1 MTDCL
6 FCKIVAKEIPGKI
19 VLENEHVV
27 AFRDLHPAA
36 PTHVLVVPRKH
47 IVNVDDAKDEDA
59 ELLGRVMLAARDVA
73 RQEGLVAQNE
83 RGGYRIA
90 INNGAGAGQSVFHL
104 HLHVLGGRVM
114 SWPPG

>member
-1 MTDCL
+1 MSDCL

-27 AFRDLHPAA
+27 AFRDIHPAA

-47 IVNVDDAKDEDA
+47 VLSLAEASDDDAM
-59 ELLGRVMLAARDVA
+59 LLGRLMLAARDVA
-73 RQEGLVAQNE
+73 KQEGLSE
-83 RGGYRIA
+83 KGFRIA
-90 INNGAGAGQSVFHL
+90 INNGAGVGQSVFHL
-104 HLHVLGGRVM
+104 HLHVLGGRAM

>member
-1 MTDCL
+1 MTAKNADCL

-27 AFRDLHPAA
+27 AFRDIHPAA
-36 PTHVLVVPRKH
+36 PTHILVVPRRH

-73 RQEGLVAQNE
+73 KQEGIVDK
-83 RGGYRIA
+83 GYRIA
-90 INNGAGAGQSVFHL
+90 INNGAGVGQSVFHL